1 MLDGRRNRP
10 VTTEWIQRMAHIE
23 KRSDR
28 RKPWRVRYRDP
39 TGRERSRS
47 FARKVDADR
56 FMATVQADLIRGD
69 WTDPR
74 LSQVTVDEWAERWL
88 RTKAHLKPKTLAGYQ
103 SNLHAHVLP
112 TFGRYQLRHV
122 DRMAVEEWVADL
134 QASGLGP
141 SGIRQARQ
149 VLNSMLTLAVDA
161 GYLAANPVE
170 SVRTPRQPEPQMLFL
185 DADQVERLA
194 YAIQEP
200 YGTLIYLLA
209 YGGLRWGE
217 AAALRRG
224 CCDLRRCRIEICEA
238 VSEAGGQ
245 LHYGATKNHRSRIIG
260 VPGFLRDLLD
270 EHLIRHVR
278 DDPTALVF
286 TSPQGAPLRNS
297 NFRRQVWYTAVEQAG
312 LPEGLRIHDLR
323 HTCASLL
330 IAAGANPKAVQAH
343 LGHSSIS
350 VTMDRYTHLFPSDV
364 EALVGRLDDIRA
376 RSLAAPPRPKRRS
389 HGIELGGR

>member
-1 MLDGRRNRP
+1 
-10 VTTEWIQRMAHIE
+10 MAHLE

-39 TGRERSRS
+39 SGRERSRS
-47 FARKVDADR
+47 FLRKVDADR

-74 LSQVTVDEWAERWL
+74 LSQIAVEEWAERWL
-88 RTKAHLKPKTLAGYQ
+88 RTKAHLKPKTLAGYR

-112 TFGRYQLRHV
+112 AFGRYQLRHV

-161 GYLAANPVE
+161 GYLPSNPVE
-170 SVRTPRQPEPQMLFL
+170 PVRTPRQPEPQMLFL
-185 DADQVERLA
+185 DAEQVERLA
-194 YAIQEP
+194 NTIQEP
-200 YGTLIYLLA
+200 YGPLVYLLA

-224 CCDLRRCRIEICEA
+224 RCDLRRSQIEIREA

-245 LHYGATKNHRSRIIG
+245 LHYGPTKNHRSRIVGI
-260 VPGFLRDLLD
+260 PGFLRNLLED
-270 EHLIRHVR
+270 HLTRYVL
-278 DDPTALVF
+278 DDPEALVF

-297 NFRRQVWYTAVEQAG
+297 NFRRQVWYSAVEQAG
-312 LPEGLRIHDLR
+312 LPQGLRVHDLR

-330 IAAGANPKAVQAH
+330 IGAGANPKAVQVH

-350 VTMDRYTHLFPSDV
+350 VTMDRYTHLFPSDI
-364 EALVGRLDDIRA
+364 EALVGRLEDIRA
-376 RSLAAPPRPKRRS
+376 RSLAAQTRPNKRSR
-389 HGIELGGR
+389 GLELGGR